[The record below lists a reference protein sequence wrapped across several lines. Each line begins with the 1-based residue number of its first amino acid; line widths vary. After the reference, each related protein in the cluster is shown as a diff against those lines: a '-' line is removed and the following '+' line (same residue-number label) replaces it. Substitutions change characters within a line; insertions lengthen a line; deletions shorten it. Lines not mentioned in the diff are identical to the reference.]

1 MTAASAAVAGTLPV
15 GWDCHAH
22 LFGPY
27 DRYPL
32 AGSAVHAP
40 PPATDADYAALLR
53 RLQLRH
59 GVLVH
64 PSAYGSDHRLLT
76 RCALQLGPKVHITFG
91 IGWDL
96 DPSDGR
102 YDGGGLTL
110 RLND

>member
-1 MTAASAAVAGTLPV
+1 MPNISRYFATVRRAIWMPSTVV
-15 GWDCHAH
+15 GLEVGLMRSDR
-22 LFGPY
+22 LLIGPPGE
-27 DRYPL
+27 RE
-32 AGSAVHAP
+32 G
-40 PPATDADYAALLR
+40 
-53 RLQLRH
+53 
-59 GVLVH
+59 
-64 PSAYGSDHRLLT
+64 GSDHRLLT